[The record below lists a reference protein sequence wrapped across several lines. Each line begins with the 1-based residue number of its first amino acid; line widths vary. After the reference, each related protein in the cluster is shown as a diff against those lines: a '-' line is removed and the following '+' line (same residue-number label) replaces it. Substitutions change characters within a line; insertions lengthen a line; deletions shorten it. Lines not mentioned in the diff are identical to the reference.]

1 MMLSVVDGDLEFVDG
16 QLVLVEGLEEIRQHV
31 VIRLL
36 LWRGELFY
44 DLEDGVDY
52 RDLVLPAL
60 ERTSVLGE
68 LRRVILGTPG
78 VLDAT
83 VILESETDTS
93 LVLRGEILADLQEL
107 DDVIR
112 AEFGPVTILGK
123 T

>member
-16 QLVLVEGLEEIRQHV
+16 QLVLVEDLEEIRQHV

-93 LVLRGEILADLQEL
+93 LVLRGEIVADLQEL